1 MHSPTRA
8 VLLASPPTASGEG
21 QDVNTPLCSI
31 CLKNFPLVC
40 GNCQAKIRSGEVT
53 ELGVK
58 VARYLVDLED
68 KIPALKGVTFRRA
81 LQTNGLVVVLVGRGD
96 ARRIVGVNRRI
107 LRQLED
113 ELHASVRIVEES
125 RSAQHI
131 LGDLLNPVR
140 ILGVNTIWLPDN
152 SFERK
157 VRINPRD
164 QSQIPISLELLEKLV
179 YELSGERIRVG
190 FD

>member
-1 MHSPTRA
+1 M
-8 VLLASPPTASGEG
+8 
-21 QDVNTPLCSI
+21 
-31 CLKNFPLVC
+31 
-40 GNCQAKIRSGEVT
+40 
-53 ELGVK
+53 K
-58 VARYLVDLED
+58 VARYLVDLEG
-68 KIPALKGVTFRRA
+68 KIPALKNVTFRRA
-81 LQTNGLVVVLVGRGD
+81 MQTNGLVVILVSRGD

-107 LRQLED
+107 LRQLEE

-131 LGDLLNPVR
+131 LGDLLHPVR

-157 VRINPRD
+157 VRINRRD
-164 QSQIPISLELLEKLV
+164 QSQIPISLEQLEKLV

>member
-1 MHSPTRA
+1 
-8 VLLASPPTASGEG
+8 L
-21 QDVNTPLCSI
+21 NTPLCSI

-40 GNCQAKIRSGEVT
+40 SNCQAKIQSGEVT

-58 VARYLVDLED
+58 VARFLVDLED
-68 KIPALKGVTFRRA
+68 KVPALKNVTFRRA

-125 RSAQHI
+125 RGAQHI
-131 LGDLLNPVR
+131 LGDLLHPVR
-140 ILGVNTIWLPDN
+140 ILGINTIWLPDN

-164 QSQIPISLELLEKLV
+164 QSQIPISLEKLERIV

>member
-1 MHSPTRA
+1 
-8 VLLASPPTASGEG
+8 
-21 QDVNTPLCSI
+21 
-31 CLKNFPLVC
+31 
-40 GNCQAKIRSGEVT
+40 
-53 ELGVK
+53 
-58 VARYLVDLED
+58 
-68 KIPALKGVTFRRA
+68 
-81 LQTNGLVVVLVGRGD
+81 
-96 ARRIVGVNRRI
+96 VGVNRRI

-131 LGDLLNPVR
+131 LGDLLHPVR

-164 QSQIPISLELLEKLV
+164 QSQIPIKLEQLEKLV